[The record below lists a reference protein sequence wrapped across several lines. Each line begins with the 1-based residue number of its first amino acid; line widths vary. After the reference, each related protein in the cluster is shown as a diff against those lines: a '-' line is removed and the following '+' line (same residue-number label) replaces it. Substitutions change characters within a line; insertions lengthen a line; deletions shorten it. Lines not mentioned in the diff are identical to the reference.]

1 MSSAPTGRR
10 LTVQGRVQGVNF
22 RAVTQR
28 RAQELGVTGWVAN
41 QADGTVAVH
50 AEGDPDALDALVAW
64 LHEGPA
70 GASVERVDQA
80 DAQPEGIAGFAV
92 R

>member
-1 MSSAPTGRR
+1 MSPSSTARR
-10 LTVQGRVQGVNF
+10 LTVHGRVQGVNF

-28 RAQELGVTGWVAN
+28 RAEELGVAGWVAN

-50 AEGDPDALDALVAW
+50 AEGDPDALDAFVAW
-64 LHEGPA
+64 LHEGPD
-70 GASVERVDQA
+70 GASVEHVDVGE
-80 DAQPEGIAGFAV
+80 AQPEGVAGFAV